1 MEPGPPAL
9 PSKRNILGSLVA
21 LAGGNAGAQAIGMVR
36 LVILA
41 RLLDKTEFGIAAT
54 FSLVASLLEM
64 LSDTGADRQIV
75 QASDGNR
82 PRMQATLHLMQSVR
96 GIGLGLLMF
105 GVAGPLASLANAPQ
119 SLWAFQLLALAPVL
133 SGLKHLDY
141 ARVQRKLK
149 FMPSVH
155 VALAGQL
162 LATAIA
168 VPLAWYTR
176 HHTAMLWAVLGQMVG
191 MSLASFLV
199 ARRPFRF
206 AWDKEILKRALK
218 FSLPLMGSGILL
230 AAIFHGDRLFVM
242 AAYAPEELADY
253 TVALQIATVP
263 ALVATKVVA
272 SLSLPIL
279 ASVVKDEQAFNRRYK
294 AVIQGVGGMCVAY
307 AAGLLLAGPAVL
319 WIFGS
324 EYLSALAL
332 LGVVTVRAAIRM
344 LRVAPNQAAMSAG
357 DTINMLVC
365 NIVRVAFVAPAAL
378 FAYEQWPIIWIALIG
393 LAGEVAAMV
402 TAAAM
407 MRWSL
412 KKPLA
417 LTLAPTLEVFA
428 LLALAAAPLL
438 VPGRSIWLTALSAV
452 ASVAALGIGLYLVDT
467 RLNFGIA
474 RRLRLHRATA
484 NVAPVDAR

>member
-1 MEPGPPAL
+1 MS
-9 PSKRNILGSLVA
+9 SKRNIFRSLVA

-41 RLLDKTEFGIAAT
+41 RLLDKTEFGIAAA
-54 FSLVASLLEM
+54 FSLTASLLEM

-75 QASDGNR
+75 QAPDGNR
-82 PRMQATLHLMQSVR
+82 PRMQATLHLMQATR
-96 GIGLGLLMF
+96 GLGLGVLMF
-105 GVAGPLASLANAPQ
+105 ALAGPLATLANAPQ

-133 SGLKHLDY
+133 SGLKHLDF
-141 ARVQRKLK
+141 ARVQRRLK

-162 LATAIA
+162 LATLIS

-176 HHTAMLWAVLGQMVG
+176 SHTAMLWAVLGQMGG

-206 AWDKEILKRALK
+206 AWDREILKRALA

-242 AAYAPEELADY
+242 GFYPPEQLADY

-272 SLSLPIL
+272 SLSLPVL
-279 ASVVKDEQAFNRRYK
+279 ASVVKDEAKFRQRYSS
-294 AVIQGVGGMCVAY
+294 VLQGVGGMCVAY

-319 WIFGS
+319 WVFGS

-332 LGVVTVRAAIRM
+332 LGVVTVRSAIRM

-357 DTINMLVC
+357 DTINMLIC
-365 NIVRVAFVAPAAL
+365 NVVRVAFVAPAAL
-378 FAYEQWPIIWIALIG
+378 FAAWKWPIVWIAAVG
-393 LAGEVAAMV
+393 LAGEVAAMA
-402 TAAAM
+402 TAAVM
-407 MRWSL
+407 LRLSL
-412 KKPLA
+412 KKPLR

-438 VPGRSIWLTALSAV
+438 LPGESLWLTALKAA
-452 ASVAALGIGLYLVDT
+452 ASLAALAIGVWLVDT
-467 RLNFGIA
+467 RLNLGFA
-474 RRLRLHRATA
+474 KRLRGNRAVPA
-484 NVAPVDAR
+484 AGNPVG